1 MNRFANSLLTFN
13 PDMGNPDM
21 GRLALVVIAALALS
35 GNAGADGVD
44 TVLRSADPLDGAHI
58 IGEDELDELRGG
70 FSIAGLDMEL
80 GANVRTY
87 FDGVQV
93 AETVIRISPGSVTTT
108 TTQLADL
115 PGLTIVVGDDYN
127 TLAGLVMGEAD
138 LSGLRGA
145 GGAVLKDE
153 SGVTAAL
160 SRITPD
166 QFLGVVVNTASG
178 RDVRLELNLDVTIR
192 NFTDFQQQVRNVL
205 LSNRLADAV
214 R

>member
-1 MNRFANSLLTFN
+1 MNRSAQSVLAVVHASFA
-13 PDMGNPDM
+13 
-21 GRLALVVIAALALS
+21 AAALALFA
-35 GNAGADGVD
+35 NAHADSPD
-44 TVLRSADPLDGAHI
+44 AERRTADPLRDSRAIGADDL
-58 IGEDELDELRGG
+58 EELRGG

-93 AETVIRISPGSVTTT
+93 IETIINISPGSVTTT
-108 TTQLADL
+108 TNQLADM
-115 PGLTIVVGDDYN
+115 PGLTVVVGDDFD
-127 TLAGLVMGEAD
+127 TLAALTMGEAD
-138 LSGLRGA
+138 LAGLRGA

-178 RDVRLELNLDVTIR
+178 RDVRLEMNLDVTIR

-205 LSNRLADAV
+205 FTDRVADAV

>member
-1 MNRFANSLLTFN
+1 MTMNRFARLLLNFRLAL
-13 PDMGNPDM
+13 
-21 GRLALVVIAALALS
+21 GRLAFGVVAALALS
-35 GNAGADGVD
+35 GNAHAGGAV
-44 TVLRSADPLDGAHI
+44 TERMSADPLRDLRA
-58 IGEDELDELRGG
+58 IGGDDLDELRGG

-87 FDGVQV
+87 FNGVQV
-93 AETVIRISPGSVTTT
+93 VETVVSITPGSVTTT
-108 TTQLADL
+108 STQLAEM
-115 PGLTIVVGDDYN
+115 PGLTIVLGEDFD
-127 TLAGLVMGEAD
+127 TLAGLAMGQAD
-138 LSGLRGA
+138 LAGLRGA

-166 QFLGVVVNTASG
+166 QFLGVLVNTASG
-178 RDVRLELNLDVTIR
+178 RDVRFEMNLDVTIR

>member
-1 MNRFANSLLTFN
+1 MKQSAHSVLVFFQACFAAVAF
-13 PDMGNPDM
+13 
-21 GRLALVVIAALALS
+21 ALS
-35 GNAGADGVD
+35 GNARADGLAAEP
-44 TVLRSADPLDGAHI
+44 VLADPLHNSRAIGADDM
-58 IGEDELDELRGG
+58 EELRGG
-70 FSIAGLDMEL
+70 FAIAGLDMEL

-87 FDGVQV
+87 FNGVQV
-93 AETVIRISPGSVTTT
+93 LETLVNIQPGSVTTT
-108 TTQLADL
+108 TNQLADM
-115 PGLTIVVGDDYN
+115 PGLTLVVGDDFD

-138 LSGLRGA
+138 LAGLRGA

-178 RDVRLELNLDVTIR
+178 RDVRFEMNLDVTIR

-205 LSNRLADAV
+205 FTDRLANAV

>member
-1 MNRFANSLLTFN
+1 MNRSAQSVLAFIQVSFA
-13 PDMGNPDM
+13 
-21 GRLALVVIAALALS
+21 AAALALFA
-35 GNAGADGVD
+35 NAHADSPA
-44 TVLRSADPLDGAHI
+44 TERWTADPLRDSRAIGA
-58 IGEDELDELRGG
+58 DELEELRGG

-93 AETVIRISPGSVTTT
+93 IETIINISPGSVTTT
-108 TTQLADL
+108 TNQLADM
-115 PGLTIVVGDDYN
+115 PGLTVVVGEDFDA
-127 TLAGLVMGEAD
+127 LAALTMGEAD
-138 LSGLRGA
+138 LAGLRGA

-178 RDVRLELNLDVTIR
+178 RDVRLELTLDVTIR

-205 LSNRLADAV
+205 FTDRVADAV